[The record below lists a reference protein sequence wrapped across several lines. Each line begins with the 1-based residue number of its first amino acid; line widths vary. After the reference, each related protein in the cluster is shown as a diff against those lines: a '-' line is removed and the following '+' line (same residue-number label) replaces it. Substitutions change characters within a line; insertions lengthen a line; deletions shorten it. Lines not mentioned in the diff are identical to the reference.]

1 MPHIGGIVANIYA
14 PLASGSGAVYINK
27 FSAALVLN
35 LDAVSPK
42 VTWIATSRR
51 WPSHDTEFTDVDVD
65 SKPPSCV
72 RLYRSGAAALPVA
85 VADEL
90 KQWSGATV
98 LPTYS
103 MSECMPIAS
112 PSREYDLGRPYSVGP
127 AVGPDLMISEKGEVL
142 IRGPMVSPTILK
154 SGSRPAIWVPA
165 TRTAGSRSRAGRRRS
180 STGAA
185 RW

>member
-1 MPHIGGIVANIYA
+1 MPLHHIGGIVANIYA

-35 LDAVSPK
+35 LDTLTPK
-42 VTWIATSRR
+42 VTWIYCV
-51 WPSHDTEFTDVDVD
+51 PSHLQAILSARTPD

-85 VADEL
+85 VAEEL

-112 PSREYDLGRPYSVGP
+112 PDPGNTISGGPTASVPPWGRTS
-127 AVGPDLMISEKGEVL
+127 
-142 IRGPMVSPTILK
+142 
-154 SGSRPAIWVPA
+154 
-165 TRTAGSRSRAGRRRS
+165 
-180 STGAA
+180 
-185 RW
+185 